1 MPWKETCA
9 VDERMKF
16 IVDWERLVVTDELS
30 MSALCERYGVSRK
43 TGYGL
48 VARYEAEGL
57 AGLAARSRAPHRH
70 PNATPLALET
80 AILDVRGGHPSW
92 GAKKLR
98 AWLAQR
104 WPQEPWPALSTI
116 SEILD
121 RHGLVRRRKR
131 RLKVPPGAS
140 PLDPC
145 LAANDVWGVDFK
157 GWFRTRDGARC
168 DPLSLS
174 DLTTRYILRL
184 QVMRRTDGAHVWPL
198 LEAAFR
204 DYGLPLKLRSDN
216 GPPFAAKGAG
226 GLSRLAVLLIKAG
239 VTPERIAAGKPQQ
252 NGRHERFHLTMLP
265 LAKAP
270 AADQAAQAAAF
281 EAFRHEYNHERPH
294 ETLGMDTPAEHYRPS
309 TRQMPATPPAPDYP
323 AAAAVRRVR
332 HNGAIKWRGG
342 EIYVSATLAGEPV
355 AVEETETGEWVMRF
369 YAHRLGF
376 IDEKHHRLV
385 RKSTLQPRP
394 AGAFADQNRGEL

>member
-1 MPWKETCA
+1 M
-9 VDERMKF
+9 DERLRF
-16 IVDWERLVVTDELS
+16 IAACLEGEET
-30 MSALCERYGVSRK
+30 MTALCAGFGVSRK
-43 TGYGL
+43 TGYKWLGRYRELGPEGL
-48 VARYEAEGL
+48 RDLPRAPLEHGRATPASLVERIVAEKEAHPHWGPKKIVARL
-57 AGLAARSRAPHRH
+57 ARQVPARRWPSAST
-70 PNATPLALET
+70 AG
-80 AILDVRGGHPSW
+80 AIL
-92 GAKKLR
+92 K
-98 AWLAQR
+98 
-104 WPQEPWPALSTI
+104 
-116 SEILD
+116 
-121 RHGLVRRRKR
+121 RHGLVGRRRSRWK
-131 RLKVPPGAS
+131 GAGNG
-140 PLDPC
+140 PWPEPE
-145 LAANDVWGVDFK
+145 APNAVWTGDHK
-157 GWFRTRDGARC
+157 GWFRTRDGWRC
-168 DPLSLS
+168 EPLTVM
-174 DLTTRYILRL
+174 DTTSRYLL
-184 QVMRRTDGAHVWPL
+184 A
-198 LEAAFR
+198 LEATGSTGAAEAWPVFER
-204 DYGLPLKLRSDN
+204 LFLEHGLPERIRTDN
-216 GPPFAAKGAG
+216 GPPFAA
-226 GLSRLAVLLIKAG
+226 AG
-239 VTPERIAAGKPQQ
+239 VTGLTPLALRFIRLGIVLERIDPGKPQQ